1 MNNFITR
8 SLTAIIFGAV
18 IIVGL
23 IFNSW
28 SYLTITGI
36 VLLGSLLEFFKI
48 SSPMYRRDKNHSD
61 LYRNIMIP
69 MAMLFFVISFFIAQN
84 RLESKYLFI
93 APIFIAIFFNIEL
106 FLKSARPFRNIGLNI
121 MALYYVALPMCL
133 IHFVGFTN
141 GQFTGAIVLAIMF
154 IIWGNDSGAYIIGS
168 LIGRKKL
175 LPHVSPNKSIEGFIG
190 GGLFCFL
197 LAYLNINFLHKL
209 TWFESLTLI
218 KPLTWYLIALV
229 IFLFATMGDL
239 VESLLK
245 RSLNIKDSGSI
256 LPGHGGFLDRFDAF
270 LFVMPFIVA
279 IVKIFN

>member
-8 SLTAIIFGAV
+8 SLTAVVFAAIV
-18 IIVGL
+18 IVGL

-28 SYLTITGI
+28 SYLIITGI
-36 VLLGSLLEFFKI
+36 VLLGSLMEFFKI
-48 SSPMYRRDKNHSD
+48 SSPLYRKDKDHSS

-69 MAMLFFVISFFIAQN
+69 MALLFFILSYFVSQN
-84 RLESKYLFI
+84 QIDSKYLFL

-133 IHFVGFTN
+133 IHFVGFIN
-141 GQFTGAIVLAIMF
+141 GQFTGAIVLGIMF
-154 IIWGNDSGAYIIGS
+154 IIWANDSGAYIIGS

-197 LAYLNINFLHKL
+197 LAYININLLSQFSI
-209 TWFESLTLI
+209 FNSLQLI
-218 KPLTWYLIALV
+218 KPHTWYLIALI

-270 LFVMPFIVA
+270 LFVIPFVVA

>member
-1 MNNFITR
+1 
-8 SLTAIIFGAV
+8 
-18 IIVGL
+18 
-23 IFNSW
+23 
-28 SYLTITGI
+28 
-36 VLLGSLLEFFKI
+36 
-48 SSPMYRRDKNHSD
+48 
-61 LYRNIMIP
+61 MIP
-69 MAMLFFVISFFIAQN
+69 MALLFFVLSFYVAQN
-84 RLESKYLFI
+84 QIDSKYLFL

-121 MALYYVALPMCL
+121 MALYYVALPLCL
-133 IHFVGFTN
+133 IHFVGFTQ

-154 IIWGNDSGAYIIGS
+154 IIWANDSGAYIVGS
-168 LIGRKKL
+168 LIGSNKL

-197 LAYLNINFLHKL
+197 LAYINIHYLSQLELFS
-209 TWFESLTLI
+209 SLQFI

-270 LFVMPFIVA
+270 LFVMPFVVA

>member
-8 SLTAIIFGAV
+8 SLTAIVFGAV
-18 IIVGL
+18 VIVGL

-28 SYLTITGI
+28 SYIAITGI

-48 SSPMYRRDKNHSD
+48 SSPMYRKDKDHSA

-69 MAMLFFVISFFIAQN
+69 MALLFFVLSFYVAQN
-84 RLESKYLFI
+84 QIDSKYLFL

-121 MALYYVALPMCL
+121 MALYYVALPLCL
-133 IHFVGFTN
+133 IHFVGFTQ

-154 IIWGNDSGAYIIGS
+154 IIWANDSGAYIVGS
-168 LIGRKKL
+168 LIGSNKL

-197 LAYLNINFLHKL
+197 LAYINIHYLSQLELFS
-209 TWFESLTLI
+209 SLLLI

-270 LFVMPFIVA
+270 LFVMPFVVA

>member
-8 SLTAIIFGAV
+8 SLTAIVFGAV
-18 IIVGL
+18 VIVGL

-28 SYLTITGI
+28 SYLAITGI

-48 SSPMYRRDKNHSD
+48 SSPMYRKDKDHSG

-69 MAMLFFVISFFIAQN
+69 MALLFFVLSFYVAQN
-84 RLESKYLFI
+84 QIDSKYLFL

-121 MALYYVALPMCL
+121 MALYYVALPLCL
-133 IHFVGFTN
+133 IHFVGFTQ

-154 IIWGNDSGAYIIGS
+154 IIWANDSGAYIVGS
-168 LIGRKKL
+168 LIGSNKL

-197 LAYLNINFLHKL
+197 LAYINIHYLSQLELFS
-209 TWFESLTLI
+209 SLQLI
-218 KPLTWYLIALV
+218 KLTWYLIALV

-270 LFVMPFIVA
+270 LFVMPFVVA